1 MYMEKIASF
10 TVDHNKLDR
19 GIYTSRVDGDC
30 YTFDLRMKK
39 PNTGDVL
46 ATDAMH
52 AIEHIGATWLR
63 SSRFKDQIIYFGPMG
78 CQTGF
83 YFLFDSRRLSLAGAI
98 ALLQQVFRQA
108 AEFSGPMPGKSPVE
122 CGNYIN
128 LDLETG
134 KAVCRWY
141 ADLLDGWTE
150 EQLAYPE

>member
-10 TVDHNKLDR
+10 TVDHNKLNR

-63 SSRFKDQIIYFGPMG
+63 SSRFKDQIIYFGLPHRILSHHPG
-78 CQTGF
+78 SHRSAAGGSRDRC
-83 YFLFDSRRLSLAGAI
+83 LPVHRRL
-98 ALLQQVFRQA
+98 
-108 AEFSGPMPGKSPVE
+108 
-122 CGNYIN
+122 
-128 LDLETG
+128 
-134 KAVCRWY
+134 
-141 ADLLDGWTE
+141 
-150 EQLAYPE
+150 